1 MLDNITYFLFEIFEA
16 GLLIILLLIPLKFF
30 KLNFRYIYA
39 TILLSIL
46 TSFLLFFTSLA
57 TNHILLVFTFLI
69 LTFLLFFISF
79 LLITNDEKK
88 TRNYL
93 LPCSIG
99 SIFVLTTHE
108 MYEISIM
115 YQNIFF
121 YQTNILILFSMCL
134 ILLFSSFI
142 VINNIFYFLKNKYL
156 ILSIYFSLSIVNY
169 KVFLEIVEYS
179 KIDYIEFFVSSS
191 DLILFENSLYML
203 YFFIYLIF
211 AIINHKNLD
220 KYNNEESQ

>member
-39 TILLSIL
+39 TIMLSIF

-57 TNHILLVFTFLI
+57 TNHILLVFIFLI

-79 LLITNDEKK
+79 ILITNNEKK
-88 TRNYL
+88 TRSYL

-115 YQNIFF
+115 YQNISFN
-121 YQTNILILFSMCL
+121 QTNILILFSMCL

-179 KIDYIEFFVSSS
+179 KIDHIELFVSSS

-203 YFFIYLIF
+203 YFFIYLTF

-220 KYNNEESQ
+220 KYNNEEN